1 MRNEDISKIRKP
13 LMVIAVILVMYV
25 LNILSIIFIP
35 LTFGLFFALLF
46 TPALRWLKNR
56 GVPLFIG
63 IVFVFSVI
71 VGVIF
76 TGFKVVEITSI
87 ELRSVDKE
95 FVHKIDEKLNELVKP
110 IIKIMGIETK
120 EGERE
125 LMALLNNERV
135 IANLFSNVGSGLT
148 FAKDFITTLL
158 LSLFFMILF
167 LAGSVKLKNVLEILV
182 FKEKELSVDTFHQ
195 IEKGVF
201 TFVSVKVFVSLLT
214 GIVVGV
220 TCYFFDVSFPTFW
233 GLITFLLN
241 FVQLIGSVFLVIV
254 LSFFAFIE
262 LNATGSL
269 LFFILIIVGIQL
281 LIGSVIEPVLLG
293 KSFSINTITIL
304 VMLSIWGVVWGI
316 PGLVLSIPITA
327 MLKIILEKT
336 PSTKGFA
343 RLMS

>member
-1 MRNEDISKIRKP
+1 MTSDEISRIRKP
-13 LMVIAVILVMYV
+13 LMIIVVVLIMYV

-46 TPALRWLKNR
+46 TPSLRWLTERK
-56 GVPLFIG
+56 VPSFIG
-63 IVFVFSVI
+63 IIFVFI
-71 VGVIF
+71 II
-76 TGFKVVEITSI
+76 TGIIMGGYKVVEITSH

-95 FVHKIDEKLNELVKP
+95 FIETMDNKLNDIVKP
-110 IIKIMGIETK
+110 IVKLMGIETK

-125 LMALLNNERV
+125 LIALLNNEKV

-148 FAKDFITTLL
+148 FAKDFVSTLL

-167 LAGSVKLKNVLEILV
+167 LAGSVKLKNVLEILI
-182 FKEKELSVDTFHQ
+182 FKEEELSADTFYQ

-201 TFVSVKVFVSLLT
+201 TFVSVKIFVSLLT
-214 GIVVGV
+214 GVAVGL

-233 GLITFLLN
+233 GLVTFLLN
-241 FVQLIGSVFLVIV
+241 FVQLIGSVVLVIV
-254 LSFFAFIE
+254 LSFFAFVE
-262 LNATGSL
+262 LNVTGSL
-269 LFFILIIVGIQL
+269 LFFILVITGFQL

-293 KSFSINTITIL
+293 KSFSINTITII

-327 MLKIILEKT
+327 MLKIILEKS
-336 PSTKGFA
+336 PSTSALA